1 MNEQQHIHKLTKSSA
16 YSYSVTLP
24 KEILEKYKWKEKQKL
39 IIADKGNGRI
49 EIRDWRKK

>member
-1 MNEQQHIHKLTKSSA
+1 MNKNQHIHKLKKSSA

-24 KEILEKYKWKEKQKL
+24 KEILEKYGWKEKQKL
-39 IIADKGNGRI
+39 AIIDKGNGRV